1 MNKDF
6 LKNRRKELGLS
17 LSDMAKRLE
26 LKGARADND
35 VYRYETCKIAP
46 KTFDLIKFIEAYE
59 LSDQELRDYLKYIN
73 EEKYKNNK

>member
-35 VYRYETCKIAP
+35 VYRYETCKITP

-59 LSDQELRDYLKYIN
+59 LTDEEVRAYLKYIN
-73 EEKYKNNK
+73 EEKYKK